1 MKVTIQDI
9 ADELGISRNTV
20 SKALNNSEGI
30 AADTRE
36 RILRKAV
43 EMGYKQFSYVRS
55 MSELS
60 LEPQERS
67 TVEPSDEGEI
77 ALLTSYHLEGS
88 HFALTMIDRLR
99 TELAN
104 FGYTLTPYYVS
115 REDLKH
121 KQLPYPLPTEN
132 TKALVC
138 FEMFD
143 RDYDDMLCALN
154 MPLLFV
160 DGPSPHNGYT
170 LSADCILMDN
180 VKALTELALEMLE
193 NGKERIGFIGDVT
206 HCKSFFERYCAML
219 LALSLAHKPTDS
231 LCFINSNDPIELYF
245 VLSTLEELPDLFFCA
260 NDSVAIDTMN
270 ILKKL
275 GKSIPEDVMVCGF
288 DDSEESRHV
297 SPTLTTVHIHT
308 QSMAFVAAQMLI
320 SRIQEPTLEIRTVYL
335 NTDLI
340 RRESTRLRTGNT
352 GN

>member
-9 ADELGISRNTV
+9 ADALGISRNTV
-20 SKALNNSEGI
+20 SKAINNSDGI
-30 AADTRE
+30 AADTRD

-60 LEPQERS
+60 RESPEP
-67 TVEPSDEGEI
+67 TAAEPNDSGEI

-104 FGYTLTPYYVS
+104 FGYTLTSHYVS
-115 REDLKH
+115 SEELKQ
-121 KQLPYPLPTEN
+121 KQLPYPLPSEN

-143 RDYDDMLCALN
+143 RDYDDMLCWLGL
-154 MPLLFV
+154 PLLFV
-160 DGPSPHNGYT
+160 DGPSPYNGHV
-170 LSADCILMDN
+170 LNADCILMDN
-180 VKALTELALEMLE
+180 TNVLSKLALEMLE
-193 NGKERIGFIGDVT
+193 AGKDRIGFIGDIT
-206 HCKSFFERYCAML
+206 HCQSFFERYCAL
-219 LALSLAHKPTDS
+219 IRVLSLAHKPADR
-231 LCFINSNDPIELYF
+231 LCLLNSNDPIEIYYI
-245 VLSTLEELPDLFFCA
+245 LSKLEELPELFFCA
-260 NDSVAIDTMN
+260 NDSIAIDVMS

-275 GKSIPEDVMVCGF
+275 GKSVPEDVMICGF

-308 QSMAFVAAQMLI
+308 QSMAYVAAQMLI
-320 SRIQEPTLEIRTVYL
+320 SRIKEPTLETRTVYL
-335 NTDLI
+335 NADLI
-340 RRESTRLRTGNT
+340 RRESTRLRGANESH
-352 GN
+352 